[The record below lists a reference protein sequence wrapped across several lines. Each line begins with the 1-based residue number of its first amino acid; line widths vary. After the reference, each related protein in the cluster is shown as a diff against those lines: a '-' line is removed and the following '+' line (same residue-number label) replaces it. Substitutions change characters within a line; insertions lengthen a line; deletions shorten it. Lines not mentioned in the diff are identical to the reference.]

1 MPLQVIEIYF
11 DTGTYDNIE
20 RDVKVTIN
28 AQLGLIGGTMG
39 LLTGFSILS
48 AVEIVYYLGRFLM
61 SAKFFTTVRSNEAKQ
76 IYTKSANTLNASK
89 LKDILKDFLESSTIH
104 GLQYIS
110 RSQVCLFIKEI
121 NKSN

>member
-11 DTGTYDNIE
+11 DTGTYDEIE

-48 AVEIVYYLGRFLM
+48 AVEIIYYL
-61 SAKFFTTVRSNEAKQ
+61 AKFFMSLRLARIEK
-76 IYTKSANTLNASK
+76 
-89 LKDILKDFLESSTIH
+89 
-104 GLQYIS
+104 
-110 RSQVCLFIKEI
+110 
-121 NKSN
+121 